1 MRCDAN
7 LYRTET
13 EKKVLDLLP
22 PNFIEVLAIES
33 GDYGASRNHKFE
45 EDPTNPEMY
54 LLSFERK
61 IDNLERINWE
71 GFSSEQL

>member
-22 PNFIEVLAIES
+22 PNFIEILAIES
-33 GDYGASRNHKFE
+33 GDYGASRNYKVK

-54 LLSFERK
+54 VISFERK
-61 IDNLERINWE
+61 IDTLERINWE